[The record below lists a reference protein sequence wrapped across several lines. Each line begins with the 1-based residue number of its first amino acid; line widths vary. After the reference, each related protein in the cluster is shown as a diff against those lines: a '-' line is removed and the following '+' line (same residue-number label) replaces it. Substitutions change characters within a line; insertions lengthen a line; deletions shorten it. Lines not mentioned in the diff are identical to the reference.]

1 MKKLNILRL
10 VLISALIGSISG
22 LVIGAFM
29 LLLEKAVDLNLNHS
43 FLIYILPLFGLL
55 TTFVYKNY
63 GKNSKRGN
71 NLIIENVNGS
81 DETIPFRMA
90 PLIFVSTIFTHLFGG
105 SVGREGTAVQI
116 CGTISNYFAKLFK
129 KTGLDRKVLL
139 LSGISAGFSSV
150 FGTPIAGTIFALE
163 MTKVGSFSYV
173 SMIPALT
180 SAIFSVV
187 VAKLVGVHH
196 STYNAPS
203 LEAFN
208 GLNMLRVIIISICFG
223 LAARLFIFA
232 IHFIKD
238 TLGKYFKSDYTR
250 IFIGGVLMIA
260 ATLLIGNNTYNNLSV
275 GLLKGAFSGN
285 VPTFAFLLKLL
296 LTALCLGSGFQG
308 GEVTPLF
315 IIGGTLGA
323 TLASIFGLP
332 LALSVTL
339 GFICVFAGATNTPI
353 TSFILY
359 VELFG
364 TNNILFAII
373 ACMISVFI
381 SGKSCIYSSQLWLD
395 EEAEFKTN

>member
-1 MKKLNILRL
+1 MKKLNILKL
-10 VLISALIGSISG
+10 VLISAIIGSISG
-22 LVIGAFM
+22 VVIGAF
-29 LLLEKAVDLNLNHS
+29 LIFLEKAVQLNLNNS
-43 FLIYILPLFGLL
+43 FLIYILPFFGLL
-55 TTFVYKNY
+55 TVFIYRKY
-63 GKNSKRGN
+63 GKNSKKGN

-81 DETIPFRMA
+81 DETIHFRMA
-90 PLIFVSTIFTHLFGG
+90 PLVFINTILTHLFGG

-116 CGTISNYFAKLFK
+116 CGTISNYMAKLFK
-129 KTGLDRKVLL
+129 KTGIDRKALL

-163 MTKVGSFSYV
+163 IAKVGSFSYV

-180 SAIFSVV
+180 SAIFSVLV
-187 VAKLVGVHH
+187 TKLVGVSH
-196 STYNAPS
+196 STYNSPS
-203 LEAFN
+203 IENFN
-208 GLNMLRVIIISICFG
+208 IVNILRVIIISICFG
-223 LAARLFIFA
+223 LAAKLFVFM

-238 TLGKYFKSDYTR
+238 TLGKYFKSDYTK
-250 IFIGGVLMIA
+250 IFIGGSLMLL

-285 VPTFAFLLKLL
+285 VPTFAFLIKLL

-323 TLASIFGLP
+323 TLASILGIP
-332 LALSVTL
+332 LAFSVTL

-364 TNNILFAII
+364 RNNMIFAII

-381 SGKSCIYSSQLWLD
+381 SGKSCIYSSQLWVD
-395 EEAEFKTN
+395 EEA